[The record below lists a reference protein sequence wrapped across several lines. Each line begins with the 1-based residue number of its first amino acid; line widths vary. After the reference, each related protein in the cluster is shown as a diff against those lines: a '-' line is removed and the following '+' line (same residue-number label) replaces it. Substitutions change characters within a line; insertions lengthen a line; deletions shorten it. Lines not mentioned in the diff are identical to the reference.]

1 MRAYQISGG
10 FGLDH
15 LALVERQ
22 GRKPGPHEV
31 RLQVRACSLNR
42 RDLMMLEGQYNPRQP
57 LPLIPLSDGVGVV
70 DSVGESVT
78 DLKPGDRV
86 AGLFCQAWSAGE
98 PTKERL
104 RTTLGGPL
112 DGMLAEE
119 VVLPA
124 SGVARVPAH
133 LSDEQAATL
142 PCAALTAWSALYTLG
157 GVKAGDTVLV
167 LGTGGV
173 SLFALQLAK
182 LAGARVLV
190 TSSSAKKLERARAL
204 GADDVIDYTADPSWG
219 ESARKLAG
227 DGVDHVIEVGGRGT
241 LEQSVKAT
249 RLGGTIS
256 VIGVLDDT
264 ASGGSGSGFQKG
276 LSLTPLF
283 MGQRRLQGV
292 FVGHRDGFLAMCAA
306 IAQAKLEPVVD
317 RVFPFEEARAAFEL
331 MRANGHVGKIC
342 IRVS

>member
-1 MRAYQISGG
+1 MRAYEIQGG

-15 LALVERQ
+15 LALVERESREPAH
-22 GRKPGPHEV
+22 GEV
-31 RLQVRACSLNR
+31 RLRVKACSLNR
-42 RDLMMLEGQYNPRQP
+42 RDLMMALGQYNPRQK

-70 DSVGESVT
+70 DAVGPGVT
-78 DLKPGDRV
+78 DVVVGDRV
-86 AGLFCQAWSAGE
+86 AGLFCQTWMAGE
-98 PTKERL
+98 PNKERL

-124 SGVARVPAH
+124 AGVAKVPAH
-133 LSDEQAATL
+133 LSDEEAATL

-190 TSSSAKKLERARAL
+190 TSSSDEKLERAKGL
-204 GADDVIDYTADPSWG
+204 GADQLIHYGRDPSWG
-219 ESARKLAG
+219 DTARKLTG
-227 DGVDHVIEVGGRGT
+227 EGVDHVIEVGGANT
-241 LEQSVKAT
+241 LEQSVRAS

-256 VIGVLDDT
+256 IIGVL
-264 ASGGSGSGFQKG
+264 SGHAQD
-276 LSLTPLF
+276 LALTPLF

-292 FVGHRDGFLAMCAA
+292 FVGHRDGFVAMCAA
-306 IAQAKLEPVVD
+306 IAQARLHPVVD
-317 RVFPFEEARAAFEL
+317 RVFDLEDAKEAFL
-331 MRANGHVGKIC
+331 HMQGNQHVGKIT